1 MKQLLRTIKERLF
14 RLLPGPIRSILL
26 SKIKSLTK
34 IAPRK
39 DHKVS
44 FKNQFYGR
52 VCLSLNPIYYIEN
65 MILYRHYYDKKTQ
78 LYYKR
83 LVRNGDIVFDIGAN
97 MGSMTIPL
105 ANHAGPTGRVFSF
118 EPGPVLFKRLE
129 TNVMLNPRLKERIEC
144 VQLGLSNQKGSLF
157 WREEM
162 STVNRGN
169 AYLSNDKTGT
179 RVDIIELDTFVMKR
193 NIQKLDFMKIDVE
206 GMELEVIQGGANS
219 IARFL
224 PIILFETEPE
234 FHEKTAQVFKILS
247 DLSYKFFEI
256 DVSWKALTN
265 DAYAFNFIPTF
276 HPNLPSDTLAVPDK
290 HKSRIIK

>member
-1 MKQLLRTIKERLF
+1 
-14 RLLPGPIRSILL
+14 L
-26 SKIKSLTK
+26 SKFKSLTK

-44 FKNQFYGR
+44 FQNQFYGC
-52 VCLSLNPIYYIEN
+52 VCLSLNPIYYIEAS
-65 MILYRHYYDKKTQ
+65 ILYQHYYDKKMQ

-105 ANHAGPTGRVFSF
+105 ANHAGSAGRVFSF

-144 VQLGLSNQKGSLF
+144 VRLGLSNQKGSLF
-157 WREEM
+157 WQEEM

-179 RVDIIELDTFVMKR
+179 RVDVIELDTFVTKR

-206 GMELEVIQGGANS
+206 GMELEVIQGGGNS

-224 PIILFETEPE
+224 PIILFETSPE

-247 DLSYKFFEI
+247 DLSYNFFEI
-256 DVSWKALTN
+256 DVPEKALTN

-276 HPNLPSDTLAVPDK
+276 HPNLPCDTLAVPE
-290 HKSRIIK
+290 SRVIK